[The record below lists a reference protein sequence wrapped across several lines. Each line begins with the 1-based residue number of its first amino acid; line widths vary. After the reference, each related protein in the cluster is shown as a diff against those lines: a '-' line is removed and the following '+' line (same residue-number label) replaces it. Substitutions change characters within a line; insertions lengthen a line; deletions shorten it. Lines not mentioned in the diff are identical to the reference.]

1 MEETQQHR
9 SGGQTLAAV
18 LIGTIGSGLLFSAS
32 LAVPIIG
39 FASAFIAPAPLGFT
53 RIRGGSAAAGF
64 SAILTTLLLAV
75 LFSPVIGA
83 WFAVQCGLIGL
94 IVPELAL
101 RGLGAF
107 RSILWAT
114 AAAAGLTIV
123 LFGVMTVAGNVT
135 PQLFI
140 EKEISTSI
148 SQAAKLYEQQSGLT
162 PDDIEALKEGMQT
175 VSRLLLQ
182 LYPALITI
190 NLGLVSA
197 TTLLLFRNIAAR
209 SATELQ
215 YSPFAEFRAPALLIW
230 PLIAAGFAM
239 LAPTTLVSTPAFN
252 LVVLLSVIYFLQGL
266 AVLLTFCERTAFA
279 STLKV
284 FLAIL
289 LITQPYLAGVVVIT
303 GIFDFWGDFRAPRSK
318 QDENL

>member
-1 MEETQQHR
+1 MEDTQQHR
-9 SGGQTLAAV
+9 SGGRILAAV
-18 LIGTIGSGLLFSAS
+18 LIGTVGSGLLFSAG

-39 FASAFIAPAPLGFT
+39 FACAFIAPVPLGFT
-53 RIRGGSAAAGF
+53 RIKAGSAAAGF
-64 SAILTTLLLAV
+64 SAILTTLLMAV

-101 RGLGAF
+101 RGSGAF
-107 RSILWAT
+107 RCTLWAT
-114 AAAAGLTIV
+114 AAAAGLTLT
-123 LFGVMTVAGNVT
+123 LFGVMTVAGNIN

-140 EKEISTSI
+140 QKEISTSI

-162 PDDIEALKEGMQT
+162 PQDLEVLQEGMQT

-190 NLGLVSA
+190 NLALISA
-197 TTLLLFRNIAAR
+197 VTLLLFRNVAAR
-209 SATELQ
+209 AGTALQ
-215 YSPFAEFRAPALLIW
+215 TSPFAEFRVPAVLIW

-252 LVVLLSVIYFLQGL
+252 LVVLLSVLYFLQGL
-266 AVLLTFCERTAFA
+266 AVLVTFCERTTFA

-284 FLAIL
+284 MLAIL
-289 LITQPYLAGVVVIT
+289 LITQPYLAGVVIIT
-303 GIFDFWGDFRAPRSK
+303 GVFDFWGEFRTPRSK

>member
-1 MEETQQHR
+1 MEDRQPHR
-9 SGGQTLAAV
+9 SGGRILVAV
-18 LIGTIGSGLLFSAS
+18 LIGTIGSGLLFSAG

-39 FASAFIAPAPLGFT
+39 FASAFIAPVPLGFT

-83 WFAVQCGLIGL
+83 WYAVQCGLIGL
-94 IVPELAL
+94 IIPELAL
-101 RGLGAF
+101 RNFGLF
-107 RSILWAT
+107 RSMLWTT
-114 AAAAGLTIV
+114 AAAAGLTLV
-123 LFGVMTVAGNVT
+123 LFGIMTIAGNIN

-140 EKEISTSI
+140 QKEISTSI

-162 PDDIEALKEGMQT
+162 PQDLEVLQEGMQT

-190 NLGLVSA
+190 NLGLISA
-197 TTLLLFRNIAAR
+197 VTMLLFRRLAAK
-209 SATELQ
+209 AGTELQ
-215 YSPFAEFRAPALLIW
+215 TSPFASFRAPALLIW

-239 LAPTTLVSTPAFN
+239 LVPTTLISTPAFN
-252 LVVLLSVIYFLQGL
+252 LVVLLAMIYFLQGL
-266 AVLLTFCERTAFA
+266 AVVFAFCERTTFA
-279 STLKV
+279 STLKMM
-284 FLAIL
+284 LAIVL
-289 LITQPYLAGVVVIT
+289 LTQPYLAGVAVII
-303 GIFDFWGDFRAPRSK
+303 GIFDFWGDFRTPRSK